1 MTCEMVNFDT
11 LVGGAR
17 SDGSDGSDAYQ
28 GQPQWTK
35 INLLDRREV
44 IKAMAEVVS
53 AGPTRPAEMMVDHM
67 RDELAMHQVHILSPP
82 SPMIMD
88 TPTVTGPH
96 LSYHLISHLSYM
108 IDHDM
113 LYLCLFVHLCVVC
126 VL

>member
-1 MTCEMVNFDT
+1 MFSEGSASTVGIQRMTCEMVNFDT

-67 RDELAMHQVHILSPP
+67 RDELAMHQVHIS
-82 SPMIMD
+82 S
-88 TPTVTGPH
+88 
-96 LSYHLISHLSYM
+96 LISSSLIPHGDEYE
-108 IDHDM
+108 
-113 LYLCLFVHLCVVC
+113 
-126 VL
+126 